1 MNLNNFFLRIFFFFK
16 RKIKSFLFKI
26 ISYIFKLFDNF
37 MDKENNLIVFAQK
50 NNLFSDNS
58 KAFFKH
64 VNENENN
71 FKSIW
76 LVDNRSEKERIEK
89 KYGFTNISTVNSFK
103 GINLLLRAKTVVISN
118 SLDDFFLHFSPS
130 YKKEVIQ
137 LWHGIKWSKKFEYPN
152 NNFTKELTI
161 ICSSSEEH
169 KSLISTQNKIDSKKI
184 FITGLPRNDLF
195 FNKDK
200 NKIIKELPLSVE
212 KDLKKNIILYAPTHK
227 EDLISDFF
235 PFNDRNFFELNKFL
249 KDNNTVI
256 YLRPH
261 INDTNKSKQKWLQ
274 FFNEINCSEIKSM
287 TFMDLQDINLFLPIT
302 SVLITD
308 YSTIYT
314 DAMLLNIPMIFIPYD
329 IDTYKKKRGLVYDY
343 ESVTAGDK
351 VLNQKD
357 LIISIKKILDF
368 NYIHNNKLTNLKR
381 KFHKFEDGNSSK
393 RVMAILKSKINK
405 QF

>member
-1 MNLNNFFLRIFFFFK
+1 M
-16 RKIKSFLFKI
+16 
-26 ISYIFKLFDNF
+26 
-37 MDKENNLIVFAQK
+37 
-50 NNLFSDNS
+50 
-58 KAFFKH
+58 
-64 VNENENN
+64 
-71 FKSIW
+71 
-76 LVDNRSEKERIEK
+76 
-89 KYGFTNISTVNSFK
+89 
-103 GINLLLRAKTVVISN
+103 
-118 SLDDFFLHFSPS
+118 
-130 YKKEVIQ
+130 
-137 LWHGIKWSKKFEYPN
+137 
-152 NNFTKELTI
+152 
-161 ICSSSEEH
+161 
-169 KSLISTQNKIDSKKI
+169 
-184 FITGLPRNDLF
+184 
-195 FNKDK
+195 
-200 NKIIKELPLSVE
+200 
-212 KDLKKNIILYAPTHK
+212 
-227 EDLISDFF
+227 ISDFF